1 MNARGSWGFWVTNHL
16 ANPILRPL
24 LRSRA
29 GRRLGRHLAVLR
41 YRGRR
46 TGQQHELVV
55 QYARDGD
62 AVWVLPGQADRK
74 TWWRN
79 FREPSDVE
87 VWFAGEN
94 THARGVVLDGR
105 LQPDRV
111 GAGLAVYLRQL
122 PRARKALGIDADADL
137 SRVAERSVLVR
148 IDLHPDCV

>member
-1 MNARGSWGFWVTNHL
+1 MNARGSSGFWVTNHL

-46 TGQQHELVV
+46 TGEPHELVV

-62 AVWVLPGQADRK
+62 VIWVLPAHADRK

-79 FREPSDVE
+79 FRDPTDIE
-87 VWFAGEN
+87 VS
-94 THARGVVLDGR
+94 
-105 LQPDRV
+105 
-111 GAGLAVYLRQL
+111 LAVRT
-122 PRARKALGIDADADL
+122 
-137 SRVAERSVLVR
+137 SRREVPCSTDDSSPTVSRRVWLCICRSDPAHVR
-148 IDLHPDCV
+148 HWASTQTPI

>member
-1 MNARGSWGFWVTNHL
+1 MGFWVTNHL

-46 TGQQHELVV
+46 TGRQHELVV

-79 FREPSDVE
+79 FAEPRDIE
-87 VWFAGEN
+87 VWLAGEN
-94 THARGVVLDGR
+94 MHARGVTLDGH
-105 LQPDRV
+105 LQPGDV
-111 GAGLAVYLRQL
+111 GRGLAAYLQQL
-122 PRARKALGIDADADL
+122 PRARKAPGVAAEGDL
-137 SRVAERSVLVR
+137 SEVAARTVLVR
-148 IDLHPDCV
+148 IDLESDSV